1 MTTIVGCLS
10 APTTGA
16 FTSFIRSSRL
26 PRQTYPFE
34 SPLWTPQ
41 FNWFPVTK
49 AIKLER
55 HSTALTSYIDLYIYC
70 LPICGLAYIY
80 TSPFALLRR
89 DLSLI
94 ALVRT
99 PGGHQI
105 YTWSV
110 SGKRFSYFVTTE
122 TPNPPPPIKLWVV
135 HWTVKCKSFGAA
147 FKIPHC
153 AHWIIRWMAFYW
165 RIFLG

>member
-70 LPICGLAYIY
+70 LPICGLAYIHFPIRIVASRFIIDCTCTDARRPSNLHLKCLGQTLFLFCHY
-80 TSPFALLRR
+80 GNAKSPSTNQTMGS
-89 DLSLI
+89 SLNCE
-94 ALVRT
+94 V
-99 PGGHQI
+99 QI
-105 YTWSV
+105 IW
-110 SGKRFSYFVTTE
+110 GC
-122 TPNPPPPIKLWVV
+122 L
-135 HWTVKCKSFGAA
+135 
-147 FKIPHC
+147 
-153 AHWIIRWMAFYW
+153 
-165 RIFLG
+165 

>member
-110 SGKRFSYFVTTE
+110 SGKTLFLFCHYG
-122 TPNPPPPIKLWVV
+122 NA
-135 HWTVKCKSFGAA
+135 KSPSTNQTMGSSLN
-147 FKIPHC
+147 C
-153 AHWIIRWMAFYW
+153 EVQIIWGC
-165 RIFLG
+165 L